1 MRHCQARFVLE
12 RLEDRTV
19 PAQIFWSG
27 GSGGNGTDWLTAGN
41 WVGNAVPGPNDD
53 AVLNP
58 TGTSPTVTLV
68 GSTTVKSVSCNR
80 NLQLTGSQTN
90 LTVGG
95 AGTTNTVFLN
105 LQLTAGTN
113 LNLTDGA
120 VLYQS
125 AISGPGSVNISGP
138 ATATL
143 TGATTVAAS
152 VNVTGGGT
160 MIVGGSTLGGT
171 TIVASGSTLRVPA
184 NDQMNVTGSLS
195 NNGTLDMLG
204 FRILVTGTLNN
215 NSLLVSHAGG
225 AASNAILVAST
236 GQFNSTGTIR
246 ANTSDLVIRPNVIN
260 PPGNA
265 ALSGQVVADVGRS
278 VSVVQLPVSVNFTA
292 TGGGNV
298 LFSGDTVAG
307 SGISNPSATLTLS
320 GCNFVANLGGGGPYL
335 TASFGQTLAL
345 QQTRCALNILG
356 AATIGSGV
364 VLGGSDGC
372 TISAGGVLTMQADA
386 TGSASLAVYTDFRN
400 QGTIQL
406 IADPPTGS
414 ALTVSGFDLADKG
427 LTNLPGGLITTLAGA
442 GKSTISLASSTYLVA
457 FSNLGTLTPTGRDLT
472 ISLSGLTAFTN
483 TGTVYVPA
491 GRTLTVTGGPFTNA
505 FGTLSGFGT
514 VVASVA
520 GTGTTSP
527 GQGAVPGQLTLTG
540 SYTQPPDGTLTA
552 KLNGTTVGTQYD
564 QLKVNGT
571 VSIGGTLN
579 LSVGFAPTV
588 GSAFT
593 IIDNDGTDAVTGTF
607 AGLPEG
613 TTLTVGGTTFRISY
627 AGGTGNDVV
636 VTVMASQAG
645 AVSSVVVNGGAAQ
658 RSMVTQATV
667 TFSRLVAFTGQTAAA
682 FQMART
688 GPGTPTSNVTL
699 AVDLTGST
707 ATQTIAKLTFSGLL
721 TEGPNSLVDGNY
733 TLTVLSSQV
742 QFGLQGGDSV
752 TSLFRLFGDV
762 NGDRTVNITDLTAFR
777 NAFGTIST
785 DTSFLPFLDFNGD
798 GVINLTDL
806 TQFRNRFGVILP

>member
-58 TGTSPTVTLV
+58 TGTSPTISLAS
-68 GSTTVKSVSCNR
+68 STTVKSVSCNR
-80 NLQLTGSQTN
+80 NLQVTGSQTI
-90 LTVGG
+90 LTVGT
-95 AGTTNTVFLN
+95 GTNNTVFLN
-105 LQLTAGTN
+105 LQLAAGTV
-113 LNLTDGA
+113 LNLTDGT
-120 VLYQS
+120 VVSQS
-125 AISGPGSVNISGP
+125 TISGAGSVNVSGP

-152 VNVTGGGT
+152 VNVSAGGT

-184 NDQMNVTGSLS
+184 NGQMSVTGTLMNQGTLDLLGFRMLVTGSLTNS
-195 NNGTLDMLG
+195 
-204 FRILVTGTLNN
+204 
-215 NSLLVSHAGG
+215 SLLVSRAGG
-225 AASNAILVAST
+225 ASSNEILVTSS
-236 GQFNSTGTIR
+236 GQFGSSGTVR
-246 ANTSDLVIRPNVIN
+246 ANTADLVIRSNVASA
-260 PPGNA
+260 PGI
-265 ALSGQVVADVGRS
+265 ALLTGQIVADVGRS
-278 VSVVQLPVSVNFTA
+278 LSVVQLSVYGVSELAA

-298 LFSGDTVAG
+298 QFSGDSGVVAAM
-307 SGISNPSATLTLS
+307 SNPGATLTLS
-320 GCNFVANLGGGGPYL
+320 GCTFSTGPSSTSYV

-345 QQTRCALNILG
+345 QGTTLALNILG
-356 AATIGSGV
+356 TATVGSGV
-364 VLGGSDGC
+364 VLNGNAGC
-372 TISAGGVLTMQADA
+372 TISAGGVLSMQADSS
-386 TGSASLAVYTDFRN
+386 GSASLTANTDVRN

-406 IADPPTGS
+406 IADPPGGDVFTM
-414 ALTVSGFDLADKG
+414 TNNNP
-427 LTNLPGGLITTLAGA
+427 LTNLPGGLITTAAGT
-442 GKSTISLASSTYLVA
+442 GKSTIGLVSAS
-457 FSNLGTLTPTGRDLT
+457 FSNLGTLTPAGRDLT
-472 ISLSGLTAFTN
+472 VALSGTNSTFTN

-514 VVASVA
+514 VVATVA

-527 GQGAVPGQLTLTG
+527 GQGAVPGQLTVTG
-540 SYTQPPDGTLTA
+540 SYTQPPDGTLTD
-552 KLNGTTVGTQYD
+552 KLNGATVGTQYD

-588 GSAFT
+588 GTAFT

-636 VTVMASQAG
+636 VTVMASQAA

-667 TFSRLVAFTGQTAAA
+667 TFSRLVTFTGQTAAA
-682 FQMART
+682 FQLART
-688 GPGTPTSNVTL
+688 GPGTPIGSVTL
-699 AVDLTGST
+699 AVDLSGST
-707 ATQTIAKLTFSGLL
+707 ATQTIAKLTFSGPL
-721 TEGPNSLVDGNY
+721 TEGVNSLVDGNY
-733 TLTVLSSQV
+733 TLTVLNNQI
-742 QFGLQGGDSV
+742 QGGLQGGDNI
-752 TSLFRLFGDV
+752 TSMFRLFGDI
-762 NGDRTVNITDLTAFR
+762 NGDKTVNITDLTAFR
-777 NAFGTIST
+777 NAFGAT
-785 DTSFLPFLDFNGD
+785 TSDPNYQPFLDLNGD